1 MRDGKA
7 KTASSLRTI
16 SLSAPMLER
25 LRLHKVMILEQR
37 MKWGREYA
45 SGPLLVFPAAGGI
58 VMRPAALDHMLRS
71 LMKRA
76 GVVGVQPAHVF
87 RHSHA
92 SWLISEGHSPKAVSK
107 RLGHASAAFT
117 MSVYAHPE
125 AVEDDAAANAIESIV
140 QGRDRQ

>member
-1 MRDGKA
+1 
-7 KTASSLRTI
+7 
-16 SLSAPMLER
+16 
-25 LRLHKVMILEQR
+25 MILEQR

-45 SGPLLVFPAAGGI
+45 ERTFAGVPGC
-58 VMRPAALDHMLRS
+58 RRRRHATGALDHMLRS

-107 RLGHASAAFT
+107 RLGHASPAFT

-125 AVEDDAAANAIESIV
+125 AIEDDAAANAIEGIV
-140 QGRDRQ
+140 QGMDRQ